1 MREQFWHFR
10 DLVEMEK
17 DQLSKQNK
25 QLTFDLEKARETIQT
40 KNKDN
45 LKVHSLKKYLILLY
59 LRRVFPI

>member
-1 MREQFWHFR
+1 
-10 DLVEMEK
+10 MEK

-45 LKVHSLKKYLILLY
+45 LKVRTSQEIPTSYCCGTCNLT
-59 LRRVFPI
+59 